1 MAEIW
6 IRAERDSA
14 SDDSLLISRFLVRE
28 GSEVRSGSAI
38 AEVEGSKSL
47 FEIFSPESGTIYLFA
62 DEDSH
67 VEIGQAIACVC
78 TAGEPRPADTP
89 QLSTLTQDLADS
101 AIHDRFSDAAWA
113 LITAS
118 SLDPATVLP
127 DNPFVTEAD
136 VRQHISGVSKD
147 STQGTRPVRIALLG
161 GSFGSSLAFDACA
174 GSSHQRIV
182 GVLDDHKNM
191 LEGFGVPLL
200 GSLTTDI
207 ESHFRSGT
215 FDACIIT
222 IGADMG
228 LRRRLFELC
237 QELTI
242 PLATII
248 HPGASVSRLATIG
261 QGCLVLDNSR
271 IGPFAVLEENVFVSG
286 SVNIDHHCRIGRNT
300 TFGPG
305 VFLSGGVVVGD
316 SCNFG
321 TSIGVESHVSIGS
334 NCSITSGSVIQR
346 DVLDESVAK
355 VAGQVVIRP
364 RAR

>member
-14 SDDSLLISRFLVRE
+14 SDDSLLISRFLVHE
-28 GSEVRSGSAI
+28 GSEVQSGSAI

-47 FEIFSPESGTIYLFA
+47 FEIFSTENGTIYLFA

-67 VEIGQAIACVC
+67 VEVGQAIACVC
-78 TAGEPRPADTP
+78 TAGEPRPVDAP
-89 QLSTLTQDLADS
+89 QLMTLTEESAD
-101 AIHDRFSDAAWA
+101 AATHDRFSDAAWA

-118 SLDPATVLP
+118 GLDPATVLP

-136 VRQHISGVSKD
+136 VRQHVLAASIGNTDEKA
-147 STQGTRPVRIALLG
+147 PARIALLG
-161 GSFGSSLAFDACA
+161 GSYGASLAFDACA
-174 GSSHQRIV
+174 GSSGQRIV
-182 GVLDDHKNM
+182 GVLDDNRNM
-191 LEGFGVPLL
+191 LGNCGVPLL
-200 GSLTTDI
+200 GTLTTDV
-207 ESHFRSGT
+207 ESQFRAGT
-215 FDACIIT
+215 FDSCLIT
-222 IGADMG
+222 VQADIAT
-228 LRRRLFELC
+228 RKRLFELC
-237 QELTI
+237 RKLGI

-248 HPGASVSRLATIG
+248 HPGASVSQLATIG

-316 SCNFG
+316 SCSFG
-321 TSIGVESHVSIGS
+321 TSIGVESHVSIGA
-334 NCSITSGSVIQR
+334 NCSITSGSVIQK
-346 DVLDESVAK
+346 DVPANSVAK

-364 RAR
+364 RTR